1 MSNLAEKQEP
11 KVMGLK
17 NVMRA
22 TPQKEPVASKS
33 KTPVL
38 DVGEDI
44 QNLAKQVYEDKIR
57 YETAE
62 NQFKMS
68 SGKLV
73 DAVAPIRAEMCQREM
88 VSSVKVPAGNHL
100 VGVVWSS
107 SYKKI
112 PNTQEE
118 GLIKVFGSIE
128 EYGQNFYSVY
138 DVEVKDNSEKGL
150 YDLFCALAPNG
161 GLTDDDVRMG
171 QEKFMQLFKVKE
183 TIKPTETFVRNHIFM
198 SEEKR
203 AELEL
208 LGVQQ
213 YIPSIRTR

>member
-11 KVMGLK
+11 KVLGLK
-17 NVMRA
+17 SVMRSA
-22 TPQKEPVASKS
+22 PQKEATVSKS
-33 KTPVL
+33 KTPILSV
-38 DVGEDI
+38 DQKI
-44 QNLAKQVYEDKIR
+44 QDLALQVYNDKVAW
-57 YETAE
+57 ETAE

-68 SGKLV
+68 SAELV
-73 DAVAPIRAEMCQREM
+73 KAVTPYRIELCQREHIP
-88 VSSVKVPAGNHL
+88 SVKVPAGKHL